1 MRLVLV
7 EVLHT
12 QHLAVNTKLAA
23 GTVQLL
29 EDRIVGDYP
38 DR

>member
-1 MRLVLV
+1 VVLV

-12 QHLAVNTKLAA
+12 QHLVVNTRLAA

-29 EDRIVGDYP
+29 EDRFVGDYL

>member
-1 MRLVLV
+1 VVLV

-12 QHLAVNTKLAA
+12 QHLVVNTKLAA

-29 EDRIVGDYP
+29 EDRIVGDCL